1 MNATSIASSSF
12 EFQSTTEVPTYINRM
27 ISFLGVILNSL
38 GLVIMMNKTLIHPM
52 YNFTWGRTFC
62 NWLVCLL
69 GCGWVKTLNYDQPG
83 TYYQKVYQAYIF
95 GLPSRIVFCASSISD
110 LMLILNRYFVITERK
125 VWLLKIS
132 KLTNLAIC
140 YVLSICIWLPG
151 YFSYN
156 VDRVGSDE
164 KFTVKLTNFGQ
175 TSMFQGYA
183 SGLFLLETVLGVC
196 ILGVFNVLS
205 AIRFR
210 KNMIR
215 KGHLLRNRTNTKR
228 KEVMYTKMVFILTTI
243 CFITR
248 LLDAVTGTFA
258 RSMALNFFEFEDET
272 KYRITLCYEISWT
285 LLLAAHAFDNWVYFL
300 MDPNLRRCTRELFC
314 RPTTQTTI
322 VSCTCFNQSLL
333 NFKLLFIHQSFR
345 RSCQCSCFHRG

>member
-1 MNATSIASSSF
+1 
-12 EFQSTTEVPTYINRM
+12 M
-27 ISFLGVILNSL
+27 IGFLGVILNSL
-38 GLVIMMNKTLIHPM
+38 GLVIMLNKTLIHPM

-69 GCGWVKTLNYDQPG
+69 GCGWVQTLNYDQPG
-83 TYYQKVYQAYIF
+83 AYYKKVYQAYIF
-95 GLPSRIVFCASSISD
+95 GYPMRIAFCASSISD

-125 VWLLKIS
+125 VWLLKFS
-132 KLTNLAIC
+132 KLTNLVIC
-140 YVLSICIWLPG
+140 YIFSICLWLPV
-151 YFSYN
+151 YLSYHLEP
-156 VDRVGSDE
+156 VGSNKE
-164 KFTVKLTNFGQ
+164 FVLNLTKFGQ

-210 KNMIR
+210 ENMIR

-228 KEVMYTKMVFILTTI
+228 KEVMYTKMVLILTTI

-258 RSMALNFFEFEDET
+258 RSMALNIFEFSDET
-272 KYRITLCYEISWT
+272 KLRIGLYYDISWT

-314 RPTTQTTI
+314 RPNTQTTI
-322 VSCTCFNQSLL
+322 VSCVFLNKFLS
-333 NFKLLFIHQSFR
+333 NFKTFKALSIF
-345 RSCQCSCFHRG
+345 